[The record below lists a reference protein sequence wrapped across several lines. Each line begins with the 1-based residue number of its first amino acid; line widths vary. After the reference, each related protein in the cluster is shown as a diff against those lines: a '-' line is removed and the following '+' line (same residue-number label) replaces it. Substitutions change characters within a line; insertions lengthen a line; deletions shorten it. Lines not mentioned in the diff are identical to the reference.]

1 MSHPVSQ
8 QHSSAP
14 APGRDAAERTGTD
27 PRLLQ
32 VHRPQQKR
40 DVPYLPTD
48 EPVVASMLRL
58 ANVSENDVLYDLGCG
73 DGRIVIAAAKKGA
86 RAVGVDVDLQRI
98 HECYEN
104 ATKACVRHR
113 TKFLRESFFD
123 VDLREATVVMLYLL
137 PAINARLLP
146 KLLWELKPGTRV
158 VSNYFDMGDW
168 KPDVTLSVH
177 HRVLY
182 LWVIPAWVS
191 GVWNCVVNDER
202 RRSRYRMLL
211 TLRRRYQEV
220 WGIAKLGGRVEL
232 PLRNPKLVGDRLS
245 FTLFHPR
252 HFRPPVRYTCRF
264 ENGCLRGTC
273 QAEVAGGALVGEN
286 PSVWGGVR
294 K

>member
-1 MSHPVSQ
+1 MNRRVG
-8 QHSSAP
+8 HSP
-14 APGRDAAERTGTD
+14 GPQPGRDAAERSGTD
-27 PRLLQ
+27 PRRLQ
-32 VHRPQQKR
+32 LHRPAEKR

-58 ANVSENDVLYDLGCG
+58 GNVTENDVLYDLGCG
-73 DGRIVIAAAKKGA
+73 DGRIVIAAARRGA

-98 HECYEN
+98 HESLEN
-104 ATKACVRHR
+104 ATNAGVRHKA
-113 TKFLRESFFD
+113 KFLRESLFD
-123 VDLREATVVMLYLL
+123 VDLREATVVTLYLL
-137 PAINARLLP
+137 PAVNARLRP

-168 KPDVTLSVH
+168 KPDATLHVH

-202 RRSRYRMLL
+202 RGRETRYRMLL

-220 WGIAKLGGRVEL
+220 WGTAKLGAGRVEL
-232 PLRNPKLVGDRLS
+232 PLRNPKLIGDRLS

-264 ENGCLRGTC
+264 EGGCLRGTC
-273 QAEVAGGALVGEN
+273 QAEVVGEV
-286 PSVWGGVR
+286 PGHSVWGGVR